1 MLPFPDELKMVA
13 LPLARQLR
21 TEYNAAEPRPAPRT
35 NLQHT
40 IASRE
45 NIDHVAKSRHLP
57 SWQQLRTAGLY
68 QVLRTSVPVF
78 TVLIY
83 RVIFSRTYETMTY
96 MTLVPIMLGAALTT
110 IGEYTFT
117 DLGFLL
123 TFAGVILAAVKTV
136 ATNRI
141 MTGPLALPAMEVL
154 LRMSP
159 YAAMQSLTCAFAAGE
174 FGGLAEMRAQGNIA
188 TWTVIALLGNGML
201 AFGLNVASFQ
211 TNKVAGAL
219 TISVC
224 GNLKQCLTVLLGI
237 IAFGVE
243 VHLFNG
249 AGMVL
254 TMFGAAWYS
263 KPREQTSTMSP
274 SQDIVPAGNSFAQ
287 QGSMDWVG
295 LSSRSVHFTMDVL
308 SRFMAA
314 GVQPFTIVVGQEV
327 ARHLPLAESGQEVAR
342 HLPLAESGQRNV
354 QDALDHLASYQSIG
368 SVLWFGFGLRG
379 LARTL
384 GATAEG
390 RSPLALCAALG
401 ESFHEDYAA
410 SVLHH
415 LLVKACNGIRSRSK
429 FPILVDAFV
438 RLAPRR
444 RRLQEAL
451 KSRRSGFFL
460 ETERP
465 SPKDMAGALLALGML
480 RRGQYEFVT
489 AEGGLGSGWLAAMA
503 EWMYDLGVGISDAQ
517 GNAIYRSPGPG
528 GDVRPHLLLRLSKQT
543 ADVAHVGAS
552 PSQDLTLAS
561 KTYYLRDKLGIAKL
575 LCVKGT
581 PFSGGRLS
589 RHECLGEAYGL
600 EFAELMGASDL
611 VGCAFGCA
619 ARIFSGIMAFEK
631 PGMDIYHAVQTRN
644 YFEESGGRRF
654 IRFSV
659 RRFPELAP
667 LTRRS
672 YEQLALSF
680 QAAQVLYIQSLFGVR
695 KLCACNICSGS
706 GSRPSLDSLCL
717 LAVFKSVV
725 IVCQMLSGMEVADGM
740 GLRRDG
746 LE

>member
-1 MLPFPDELKMVA
+1 MVSVPF
-13 LPLARQLR
+13 
-21 TEYNAAEPRPAPRT
+21 
-35 NLQHT
+35 
-40 IASRE
+40 
-45 NIDHVAKSRHLP
+45 
-57 SWQQLRTAGLY
+57 Y

-249 AGMVL
+249 A
-254 TMFGAAWYS
+254 
-263 KPREQTSTMSP
+263 
-274 SQDIVPAGNSFAQ
+274 AGNSFAQ

-390 RSPLALCAALG
+390 RSPLAL
-401 ESFHEDYAA
+401 
-410 SVLHH
+410 V
-415 LLVKACNGIRSRSK
+415 
-429 FPILVDAFV
+429 
-438 RLAPRR
+438 
-444 RRLQEAL
+444 
-451 KSRRSGFFL
+451 
-460 ETERP
+460 
-465 SPKDMAGALLALGML
+465 
-480 RRGQYEFVT
+480 
-489 AEGGLGSGWLAAMA
+489 WL
-503 EWMYDLGVGISDAQ
+503 SD
-517 GNAIYRSPGPG
+517 
-528 GDVRPHLLLRLSKQT
+528 
-543 ADVAHVGAS
+543 
-552 PSQDLTLAS
+552 
-561 KTYYLRDKLGIAKL
+561 
-575 LCVKGT
+575 
-581 PFSGGRLS
+581 
-589 RHECLGEAYGL
+589 
-600 EFAELMGASDL
+600 EL
-611 VGCAFGCA
+611 
-619 ARIFSGIMAFEK
+619 
-631 PGMDIYHAVQTRN
+631 
-644 YFEESGGRRF
+644 
-654 IRFSV
+654 
-659 RRFPELAP
+659 
-667 LTRRS
+667 
-672 YEQLALSF
+672 
-680 QAAQVLYIQSLFGVR
+680 
-695 KLCACNICSGS
+695 
-706 GSRPSLDSLCL
+706 
-717 LAVFKSVV
+717 
-725 IVCQMLSGMEVADGM
+725 
-740 GLRRDG
+740 
-746 LE
+746 